1 MICDMDFRSD
11 NTHGCSPEIIEALAR
26 ANAGTMASYG
36 DDEITARVRDRCREL
51 FECDLDVFPVLTG
64 TAGNALSI
72 AAMTPSSGSIVCH
85 EEAHIRLEEL
95 GASQFFTGG
104 ATLLPLPGSN
114 GKLNA
119 ADVTGVTSFSC
130 LSFAQTTEAGTLYS
144 VDEVRALSDAARA
157 KDAGVHMDGSRFAN
171 AVAAL
176 GCAPAEVS
184 WRAGVD
190 ILSLGAT
197 KNGVMSAEVIVV
209 FRKEL
214 AAELVPHWHRS
225 GHRLS
230 KMRFLSAQLEAYF
243 TDDLWLRNAR
253 RANAAA
259 VRLAVGLREH
269 LEIVRPVEANF
280 VFVRIPMPLVE
291 TLRRLGFDFYD
302 WQLFGSDV
310 YRLATAYATSD
321 ADVDA
326 FIAAVRTSERSGR
339 A

>member
-1 MICDMDFRSD
+1 MIDFRSD

-26 ANAGTMASYG
+26 ANGDTMSSYG
-36 DDEITARVRDRCREL
+36 DDPITARVRERCREL
-51 FECDLDVFPVLTG
+51 FECDPEVFPVLTG

-85 EEAHIRLEEL
+85 EDAHIRLEEL
-95 GASQFFTGG
+95 GASEFFTGG
-104 ATLLPLPGSN
+104 ATLIPLPGAN
-114 GKLNA
+114 GKLTA
-119 ADVTGVTSFSC
+119 ADVARIETFSC

-144 VDEVRALSDAARA
+144 IDEVRALCDAARG
-157 KDAGVHMDGSRFAN
+157 AGVHMDGSRFAN

-176 GCAPAEVS
+176 GCSPADLT

-190 ILSLGAT
+190 FLSLGAT
-197 KNGVMSAEVIVV
+197 KNGAMCAEVIVV

-214 AAELVPHWHRS
+214 ARALDPHWQRS

-230 KMRFLSAQLEAYF
+230 KMRFLSAQLDAYF

-259 VRLAVGLREH
+259 ARLGAGLCEH

-280 VFVRIPMPLVE
+280 VFVRIPPPLVAA
-291 TLRRLGFDFYD
+291 LRERGFDFYD
-302 WQLFGSDV
+302 WQLFGADV
-310 YRLATAYATSD
+310 YRLATAYATTD
-321 ADVDA
+321 AEVDA
-326 FIAAVRTSERSGR
+326 FIEVVRTSTSSARS
-339 A
+339 

>member
-1 MICDMDFRSD
+1 MDFRSD

-26 ANAGTMASYG
+26 ANRGTMSSYG
-36 DDEITARVRDRCREL
+36 DDPITARVRERCREL
-51 FECDLDVFPVLTG
+51 FECDLEVFPVLTG
-64 TAGNALSI
+64 SAGNALSI
-72 AAMTPSSGSIVCH
+72 AAMTPSTGSIVCH

-95 GASQFFTGG
+95 GASEFFTGG
-104 ATLLPLPGSN
+104 ATLIPLPGSN

-119 ADVTGVTSFSC
+119 VDVDRVDTFSC
-130 LSFAQTTEAGTLYS
+130 LSFAQTTEAGTLYR
-144 VDEVRALSDAARA
+144 VGEVRALCEAARA
-157 KDAGVHMDGSRFAN
+157 RGAGVHMDGSRFAN

-184 WRAGVD
+184 WRAGVG

-197 KNGVMSAEVIVV
+197 KNGVMAAEVIVV

-214 AAELVPHWHRS
+214 AAALVPHWQRS

-259 VRLAVGLREH
+259 ARLAAGLRQH

-280 VFVRIPMPLVE
+280 VFVRIPSPLVE
-291 TLRRLGFDFYD
+291 TLRERGFDFYD
-302 WQLFGSDV
+302 WQLFGTDV
-310 YRLATAYATSD
+310 YRLATAYATTD
-321 ADVDA
+321 AEVDA
-326 FIAAVRTSERSGR
+326 FVDTVRTSTS
-339 A
+339 AAPS

>member
-1 MICDMDFRSD
+1 MDFRSD

-26 ANAGTMASYG
+26 ANTGTMSSYG
-36 DDEITARVRDRCREL
+36 DDEITARVRERCREL
-51 FECDLDVFPVLTG
+51 FECDLEVFPVLTG

-72 AAMTPSSGSIVCH
+72 AAMTPSTGSIVCH
-85 EEAHIRLEEL
+85 EEAHIRLDEL
-95 GASQFFTGG
+95 GAPELFTGG
-104 ATLLPLPGSN
+104 ARLIPLSGAD

-119 ADVTGVTSFSC
+119 GDVAAVDTFSC
-130 LSFAQTTEAGTLYS
+130 LSFAQTTEAGTLYCI
-144 VDEVRALSDAARA
+144 DEVRALSEIARA
-157 KDAGVHMDGSRFAN
+157 RGAGVHMDGSRFAN
-171 AVAAL
+171 AVVAL
-176 GCAPAEVS
+176 GCAPADAS

-197 KNGVMSAEVIVV
+197 KNGAISAEVIVV

-214 AAELVPHWHRS
+214 AEALVPHWHRS

-259 VRLAVGLREH
+259 ARLAAGLREQ

-280 VFVRIPMPLVE
+280 VFVRIPPSLVE
-291 TLRRLGFDFYD
+291 TLQGHGVDFYD
-302 WQLFGSDV
+302 WPLFGADV
-310 YRLATAYATSD
+310 YRLATAYATTD
-321 ADVDA
+321 AEVDA
-326 FIAAVRTSERSGR
+326 FIETVHPSVSHSG

>member
-1 MICDMDFRSD
+1 MDFRSD

-26 ANAGTMASYG
+26 VSAGTMSSYG

-72 AAMTPSSGSIVCH
+72 AATTSSSGSIVCH
-85 EEAHIRLEEL
+85 DEAHIRLEEL

-104 ATLLPLPGSN
+104 ATLVPLSGAN

-119 ADVTGVTSFSC
+119 GDVAAVQTFSC

-144 VDEVRALSDAARA
+144 VDEVRALCDVARMHDAR
-157 KDAGVHMDGSRFAN
+157 VHMDGSRFAN

-176 GCAPAEVS
+176 GCAPSALT

-190 ILSLGAT
+190 IFSLGAT
-197 KNGVMSAEVIVV
+197 KNGAMSAEVIVV
-209 FRKEL
+209 FRKDL
-214 AAELVPHWHRS
+214 AASLGPHWHRS

-230 KMRFLSAQLEAYF
+230 KMRFLSAQLDAYF

-259 VRLAVGLREH
+259 SRLAAGLREY
-269 LEIVRPVEANF
+269 LEIVRPVESNF
-280 VFVRIPMPLVE
+280 VFVRIPPPLVE
-291 TLRRLGFDFYD
+291 TLRERGFDFYD
-302 WQLFGSDV
+302 WQLFGADV
-310 YRLATAYATSD
+310 YRLATAFATTD
-321 ADVDA
+321 AEVDA
-326 FIAAVRTSERSGR
+326 FIETVCTSTSSAAS
-339 A
+339 